1 MFFFSSMAASASATL
16 ASNLNSNISE
26 FLRVVDRVKTTRPII
41 RPSDA
46 LLNSEF
52 VSDKRVA
59 FSSMGHNFFEAFMPF
74 LNSFRLQGASFPLG
88 VLVGGKACELLL
100 RQRIDSPDIDYEL
113 YSLPGSEGQSM
124 YVDDGNLTPPYNTF
138 LNDIMNAIEAH
149 LQRIPTFGYEPM
161 TEEDSKQDREVAVVE
176 RDPANRIV
184 NGYYICKIVNKR
196 YYSKVAVLAKI
207 NGEVERIVE
216 FKLPSEQR
224 GPIFIQPDTTLIQVG
239 ESLFVPSIATLIK
252 NNLDALNYRITK
264 IGEFSL
270 QYDQYIK
277 YIIETAPPNITL
289 LEREHFF
296 RNEIVLYKMRIYS
309 HLERIRLLFTLPND
323 LQINTSLFNVYLSIL
338 YKHSFET
345 IIYNVL
351 PTIISQEVLPS
362 FYTFSTPAN
371 LLTTMTLLERQNQG
385 ILSDGSRFT
394 LLDKIDEKIAAYSAL
409 ATAPLAPSLDVS
421 TLAPSLDVSTLAPSL
436 DVAPALAV
444 NTGRVTPELPEID
457 FIPIT
462 EEESNKQIKEA
473 NILMKLP
480 PQIIAVA
487 IEKKRDKLISD
498 RSQYFRE
505 RKEKKKKAKAAQ
517 QKLELREK
525 FKKEFNKN
533 QAAVINAE
541 YTKAMAEKIEAVK
554 DQYNLVLEP
563 LVYAPETE
571 SNGYDNFLLEYYRR
585 IQFKTEIIDISENQL
600 INILYFMLIDYMNK
614 FIIPDTELTAPFVKM
629 FISTFYSSI
638 LQPLLYIVPTGPL
651 HTKIDK
657 LLQKVGAIKDIYTI
671 KSDFKNIYLVLMTDY
686 FSLIAALSKNIL
698 SLDINTN
705 NPVVDIP
712 LLGLLTAVSK
722 ITTETKIILLRDSLN
737 FFCEIYSTLLQL
749 LIRTIKDQQTNKSLI
764 PTLVFSTKSA
774 IHIEHY
780 ELIIAIL
787 TSKGLNKIQ
796 FTLSQYP
803 AIEAFKSN
811 YTIALNFFETLYNKT
826 NPDAKYP
833 DIERA
838 YWKSW
843 NQGRFFESFERENI
857 DLHYLEIMLGA
868 FMKMPMYESNM
879 KINETIDTY
888 FDLAAIKQK
897 KRDIRIAIGYCQI
910 QVTDRKNVV
919 LFTFN
924 CLKIIHFF
932 YLLNKYSKKI
942 LYKFLLINES
952 FYDIFDAIC
961 KCESADSLLFV
972 VTRLLEEEKKTYK
985 NIIPYLVANI
995 ARDASA
1001 SANGIT
1007 TVSRNQLAK
1016 ILASPGI
1023 SVSSYKNAA
1032 SAAALG
1038 VKGPGPKA
1046 PGSGQGP
1053 GPKAPGSGSKG
1064 GRRKV
1069 TQKLRRKVGNIKI
1082 SKKTRTK
1089 QG

>member
-1 MFFFSSMAASASATL
+1 MAASATATS
-16 ASNLNSNISE
+16 ASNINSNTSE
-26 FLRVVDRVKTTRPII
+26 FLQVLDRVRTTRPII

-46 LLNSEF
+46 LLYSEF
-52 VSDKRVA
+52 VSAKRVA
-59 FSSMGHNFFEAFMPF
+59 FSSVGHNFFQEFRSF
-74 LNSFRLQGASFPLG
+74 LNSFRLEGASFPLG
-88 VLVGGKACELLL
+88 LLVGGKACEVLL

-124 YVDDGNLTPPYNTF
+124 YVDDGNLTPLYNTF
-138 LNDIMNAIEAH
+138 LNDIINAIEAH

-161 TEEDSKQDREVAVVE
+161 SEEDSKQDREVALVQ

-207 NGEVERIVE
+207 DGEVERIVE

-224 GPIFIQPDTTLIQVG
+224 GPVFIQPDTSLIQVG
-239 ESLFVPSIATLIK
+239 ENLFVPSIATLIK

-277 YIIETAPPNITL
+277 YIIETAPPNIAL

-296 RNEIVLYKMRIYS
+296 RNEIILYKMRIYS
-309 HLERIRLLFTLPND
+309 HLERIRLLFTLPNN
-323 LQINTSLFNVYLSIL
+323 LEINTSLFNVYLSIL

-345 IIYNVL
+345 IIYNAL

-371 LLTTMTLLERQNQG
+371 LLTTMTLLTRQNEG
-385 ILSDGSRFT
+385 IMSDSSRFT
-394 LLDKIDEKIAAYSAL
+394 LLDKIDEKIAAYSSL
-409 ATAPLAPSLDVS
+409 AIAPPLEVSTSVPSLEVS
-421 TLAPSLDVSTLAPSL
+421 TSASSLE
-436 DVAPALAV
+436 VAPALAV
-444 NTGRVTPELPEID
+444 NSGRVTPELPEID

-462 EEESNKQIKEA
+462 EEESDKQIKEA
-473 NILMKLP
+473 NLLMKMP
-480 PQIIAVA
+480 PQIIARA
-487 IEKKRDKLISD
+487 IEKKRDKLITD
-498 RSQYFRE
+498 RYQYFRE
-505 RKEKKKKAKAAQ
+505 RKEKKKKAKAVEQ
-517 QKLELREK
+517 RLELREK
-525 FKKEFNKN
+525 FRKEFNKN

-541 YTKAMAEKIEAVK
+541 YTKAMAEKELAVK

-563 LVYAPETE
+563 LVYVPETE
-571 SNGYDNFLLEYYRR
+571 SNGYDNFLLAYYTR
-585 IQFKTEIIDISENQL
+585 IKFKTEIVDISEVQV
-600 INILYFMLIDYMNK
+600 INILYFTLIDYMNK
-614 FIIPDTELTAPFVKM
+614 FIIPYTELTAPFVKM
-629 FISTFYSSI
+629 VILTFYSSI
-638 LQPLLYIVPTGPL
+638 LQQLLYLVPTGPL
-651 HTKIDK
+651 HIKIDT
-657 LLQKVGAIKDIYTI
+657 LLQKVGAIKDTYTI
-671 KSDFKNIYLVLMTDY
+671 KSDFKNIYLALMTDY

-712 LLGLLTAVSK
+712 LLGLLTKFSK
-722 ITTETKIILLRDSLN
+722 ITTETKVTLLRDSID
-737 FFCEIYSTLLQL
+737 FFCEIYSTILQL
-749 LIRTIKDQQTNKSLI
+749 LIRKIKDQQTNKTLV
-764 PTLVFSTKSA
+764 PTLIFSTKSA
-774 IHIEHY
+774 IHIEYY
-780 ELIIAIL
+780 ELIISIL
-787 TSKGLNKIQ
+787 TSKGFTKIQ
-796 FTLSQYP
+796 FTPSQYP
-803 AIEAFKSN
+803 SIEAFKSN
-811 YTIALNFFETLYNKT
+811 YTTALNFFETLYNRS
-826 NPDAKYP
+826 NPDAIYP

-879 KINETIDTY
+879 KINDTIHVY

-897 KRDIRIAIGYCQI
+897 KRDVRVAIGYCQI

-924 CLKIIHFF
+924 YLKIIHFF
-932 YLLNKYSKKI
+932 YLLNKYSKKL

-972 VTRLLEEEKKTYK
+972 VTRLLEEEKKTYR
-985 NIIPYLVANI
+985 NIIPYLVPII
-995 ARDASA
+995 AKDPSNAASA
-1001 SANGIT
+1001 SANGIA
-1007 TVSRNQLAK
+1007 TVSRNQLVK
-1016 ILASPGI
+1016 ILADSGTT
-1023 SVSSYKNAA
+1023 VASYKNAA
-1032 SAAALG
+1032 SASALG
-1038 VKGPGPKA
+1038 PK
-1046 PGSGQGP
+1046 
-1053 GPKAPGSGSKG
+1053 GSGSKG

-1069 TQKLRRKVGNIKI
+1069 TKKLRRKVTKKVNV

-1089 QG
+1089 RG

>member
-1 MFFFSSMAASASATL
+1 MAASVSASL
-16 ASNLNSNISE
+16 ALNPNSNISE

-52 VSDKRVA
+52 VSAKRVA

-277 YIIETAPPNITL
+277 YIIETAPPNIIL

-362 FYTFSTPAN
+362 FYIFSTPAN
-371 LLTTMTLLERQNQG
+371 LLTTMTLLARQNQG

-421 TLAPSLDVSTLAPSL
+421 TLAPSLDV
-436 DVAPALAV
+436 APALAV

-462 EEESNKQIKEA
+462 EEESDKQIKEA

-563 LVYAPETE
+563 LVYAAETE

-585 IQFKTEIIDISENQL
+585 IQFKTEIVDISENQL

-657 LLQKVGAIKDIYTI
+657 LLQKVGAIKDTYTI
-671 KSDFKNIYLVLMTDY
+671 KSDFKNIYLSLMTDY

-712 LLGLLTAVSK
+712 LLGLLTTVSK

-749 LIRTIKDQQTNKSLI
+749 LIRTIKDQQTNKTLV

-787 TSKGLNKIQ
+787 ARKGLNKIQ

-868 FMKMPMYESNM
+868 FMKMPIYESNM

-897 KRDIRIAIGYCQI
+897 KRDIRVAIGYCQI

-1001 SANGIT
+1001 SA
-1007 TVSRNQLAK
+1007 L
-1016 ILASPGI
+1016 
-1023 SVSSYKNAA
+1023 
-1032 SAAALG
+1032 
-1038 VKGPGPKA
+1038 GPK
-1046 PGSGQGP
+1046 
-1053 GPKAPGSGSKG
+1053 GSGSKG

>member
-1 MFFFSSMAASASATL
+1 MAASATVSS
-16 ASNLNSNISE
+16 ASNINSNTSE
-26 FLRVVDRVKTTRPII
+26 FLQVLDRVRTTRPII

-52 VSDKRVA
+52 FSAKRVA
-59 FSSMGHNFFEAFMPF
+59 FSSVGHNFFQAFMPF
-74 LNSFRLQGASFPLG
+74 LNSFRLEGASFPLG
-88 VLVGGKACELLL
+88 LLVGGKACEILL

-113 YSLPGSEGQSM
+113 YSLPRSEGQSM
-124 YVDDGNLTPPYNTF
+124 YIDDGNLTPLYNTF
-138 LNDIMNAIEAH
+138 LNDIMNVVEAH

-161 TEEDSKQDREVAVVE
+161 SEEDSKQDREVALVQ

-224 GPIFIQPDTTLIQVG
+224 GPVFIQPDTSLIQVS
-239 ESLFVPSIATLIK
+239 ENLFVPSIATLIK

-277 YIIETAPPNITL
+277 YMIETAPPNIAL

-296 RNEIVLYKMRIYS
+296 RNEIILYKMRIYS
-309 HLERIRLLFTLPND
+309 HLERIRLLFTLPNN
-323 LQINTSLFNVYLSIL
+323 LEINTSLFNVYLSIL

-345 IIYNVL
+345 IIYNAL

-362 FYTFSTPAN
+362 FYTVSTSAN
-371 LLTTMTLLERQNQG
+371 LLATITLLTRQNEG
-385 ILSDGSRFT
+385 ILSDSSRFT
-394 LLDKIDEKIAAYSAL
+394 LLARIDEKIAGYSAL
-409 ATAPLAPSLDVS
+409 AISPSLEVSTSAPSLE
-421 TLAPSLDVSTLAPSL
+421 
-436 DVAPALAV
+436 VAAALAV

-462 EEESNKQIKEA
+462 EEESDKQIKEV
-473 NILMKLP
+473 NLLMKMP
-480 PQIIAVA
+480 PQVIARA

-505 RKEKKKKAKAAQ
+505 RKEKKKKAKAAE

-525 FKKEFNKN
+525 FRKEFNKN

-541 YTKAMAEKIEAVK
+541 YTKAMAEKELAVK
-554 DQYNLVLEP
+554 DQYNLILEP

-571 SNGYDNFLLEYYRR
+571 SNGYDNFLLSYYTR
-585 IQFKTEIIDISENQL
+585 IQFKTEIVDISENQL
-600 INILYFMLIDYMNK
+600 INILYFTLIDYMNT
-614 FIIPDTELTAPFVKM
+614 FIIPYTELTAPFVKM
-629 FISTFYSSI
+629 FILTFYSSI
-638 LQPLLYIVPTGPL
+638 LQPLLYFVPTGPL
-651 HTKIDK
+651 HTKIDM
-657 LLQKVGAIKDIYTI
+657 LLQKVGSIKDTYTI
-671 KSDFKNIYLVLMTDY
+671 KSDFKNIYLALMTDY

-712 LLGLLTAVSK
+712 LLGLLTKFSK
-722 ITTETKIILLRDSLN
+722 ITTETKPKLLRDSLD
-737 FFCEIYSTLLQL
+737 FFCEIYSTILQL
-749 LIRTIKDQQTNKSLI
+749 LIRKIKDQQTNKTLI
-764 PTLVFSTKSA
+764 PTLIFSTKSA

-787 TSKGLNKIQ
+787 TSKGFTKIQ
-796 FTLSQYP
+796 FTPSQYP
-803 AIEAFKSN
+803 SIETFKAN
-811 YTIALNFFETLYNKT
+811 YTTALNFFETLYNKN
-826 NPDAKYP
+826 NPDAIYP

-857 DLHYLEIMLGA
+857 DLHYLEIMLEA

-879 KINETIDTY
+879 KINETIHTY

-897 KRDIRIAIGYCQI
+897 KRDVRVSIGYCQI

-961 KCESADSLLFV
+961 KCESADSVLFV
-972 VTRLLEEEKKTYK
+972 VTRLLEEEKTTYR
-985 NIIPYLVANI
+985 NTIQYLVANV
-995 ARDASA
+995 AKDPSASA
-1001 SANGIT
+1001 SVSANGIT

-1032 SAAALG
+1032 AASALG
-1038 VKGPGPKA
+1038 PK
-1046 PGSGQGP
+1046 
-1053 GPKAPGSGSKG
+1053 GSGSKG

-1069 TQKLRRKVGNIKI
+1069 TKKLRRKVTKKVNI

-1089 QG
+1089 RG

>member
-1 MFFFSSMAASASATL
+1 MAASATVSS
-16 ASNLNSNISE
+16 ASNINSNTSE
-26 FLRVVDRVKTTRPII
+26 FLQVLDRVRTTRPII

-52 VSDKRVA
+52 FSAKRVA
-59 FSSMGHNFFEAFMPF
+59 FSSVGHNFFQAFMPF
-74 LNSFRLQGASFPLG
+74 LNSFRLEGASFPLG
-88 VLVGGKACELLL
+88 LLVGGKACEILL

-113 YSLPGSEGQSM
+113 YSLPRSEGQSM
-124 YVDDGNLTPPYNTF
+124 YIDDGNLTPLYNTF
-138 LNDIMNAIEAH
+138 LNDIMNVVEAH

-161 TEEDSKQDREVAVVE
+161 SEEDSKQDREVALVQ

-224 GPIFIQPDTTLIQVG
+224 GPVFIQPDTSLIQVS
-239 ESLFVPSIATLIK
+239 ENLFVPSIATLIK

-277 YIIETAPPNITL
+277 YMIETAPPNIAL

-296 RNEIVLYKMRIYS
+296 RNEIILYKMRIYS
-309 HLERIRLLFTLPND
+309 HLERIRLLFTLPNN
-323 LQINTSLFNVYLSIL
+323 LEINTSLFNVYLSIL

-345 IIYNVL
+345 IIYNAL

-362 FYTFSTPAN
+362 FYTVSTSAN
-371 LLTTMTLLERQNQG
+371 LLATITLLTRQNEG
-385 ILSDGSRFT
+385 ILSDSSRFT
-394 LLDKIDEKIAAYSAL
+394 LLARIDEKIAGYSAL
-409 ATAPLAPSLDVS
+409 AISPSLEVSTSAPSLE
-421 TLAPSLDVSTLAPSL
+421 
-436 DVAPALAV
+436 VAAALAV

-462 EEESNKQIKEA
+462 EEESDKQIKEV
-473 NILMKLP
+473 NLLMKMP
-480 PQIIAVA
+480 PQVIARA

-505 RKEKKKKAKAAQ
+505 RKEKKKKAKAAE

-525 FKKEFNKN
+525 FRKEFNKN

-541 YTKAMAEKIEAVK
+541 YTKAMAEKELAVK
-554 DQYNLVLEP
+554 DQYNLILEP

-571 SNGYDNFLLEYYRR
+571 SNGYDNFLLSYYTR
-585 IQFKTEIIDISENQL
+585 IQFKTEIVDISENQL
-600 INILYFMLIDYMNK
+600 INILYFTLIDYMNT
-614 FIIPDTELTAPFVKM
+614 FIIPYTELTAPFVKM
-629 FISTFYSSI
+629 FILTFYSSI
-638 LQPLLYIVPTGPL
+638 LQPLLYFVPTGPL
-651 HTKIDK
+651 HTKIDM
-657 LLQKVGAIKDIYTI
+657 LLQKVGSIKDTYTI
-671 KSDFKNIYLVLMTDY
+671 KSDFKNIYLALMTDY

-712 LLGLLTAVSK
+712 LLGLLTKFSK
-722 ITTETKIILLRDSLN
+722 ITTETKPKLLRDSLD
-737 FFCEIYSTLLQL
+737 FFCEIYSTILQL
-749 LIRTIKDQQTNKSLI
+749 LIRKIKDQQTNKTLI
-764 PTLVFSTKSA
+764 PTLIFSTKSA

-787 TSKGLNKIQ
+787 TSKGFTKIQ
-796 FTLSQYP
+796 FTPSQYP
-803 AIEAFKSN
+803 SIETFKAN
-811 YTIALNFFETLYNKT
+811 YTTALNFFETLYNKN
-826 NPDAKYP
+826 NPDAIYP

-857 DLHYLEIMLGA
+857 DLHYLEIMLEA

-879 KINETIDTY
+879 KINETIHTY

-897 KRDIRIAIGYCQI
+897 KRDVRVSIGYCQI

-972 VTRLLEEEKKTYK
+972 VTRLLEEEKTTYR
-985 NIIPYLVANI
+985 NTIQYLVANV
-995 ARDASA
+995 AKDPSASA
-1001 SANGIT
+1001 SVSANGIT

-1016 ILASPGI
+1016 ILAASGTT
-1023 SVSSYKNAA
+1023 VASYKNAA
-1032 SAAALG
+1032 SASALG
-1038 VKGPGPKA
+1038 PK
-1046 PGSGQGP
+1046 
-1053 GPKAPGSGSKG
+1053 GSGSKG

-1069 TQKLRRKVGNIKI
+1069 TKKLRRKVTKKVNI

-1089 QG
+1089 RG

>member
-1 MFFFSSMAASASATL
+1 MAASASATL

-26 FLRVVDRVKTTRPII
+26 FLRVVDRVKTIRPII

-52 VSDKRVA
+52 FSAKRLA
-59 FSSMGHNFFEAFMPF
+59 FSSVGHNFFQAFMPF
-74 LNSFRLQGASFPLG
+74 LNSFRLEGASFPLG
-88 VLVGGKACELLL
+88 LLVGGKACEILL

-124 YVDDGNLTPPYNTF
+124 YIDDANLTPLYNTF
-138 LNDIMNAIEAH
+138 LNDIMNVVEAH

-371 LLTTMTLLERQNQG
+371 LLTTMTLLARQNQG

-409 ATAPLAPSLDVS
+409 ATAP
-421 TLAPSLDVSTLAPSL
+421 LAPSLDVSTLAPSL

-525 FKKEFNKN
+525 FRKEFNKN

-563 LVYAPETE
+563 LVYAPEAET
-571 SNGYDNFLLEYYRR
+571 NGYDNFLLEYYRR
-585 IQFKTEIIDISENQL
+585 IQFKTEIVDISENQL
-600 INILYFMLIDYMNK
+600 INILYFMLIDYMST
-614 FIIPDTELTAPFVKM
+614 FIIPYTELTAPFVKM

-638 LQPLLYIVPTGPL
+638 LQPLLYFVPTGPL
-651 HTKIDK
+651 HTKINK
-657 LLQKVGAIKDIYTI
+657 LVQKVGAIKDTYTI
-671 KSDFKNIYLVLMTDY
+671 KSDFKNIYLALMTDY

-1001 SANGIT
+1001 SVNGIT
-1007 TVSRNQLAK
+1007 SVSRNRLAK

-1032 SAAALG
+1032 SASALG
-1038 VKGPGPKA
+1038 PK
-1046 PGSGQGP
+1046 
-1053 GPKAPGSGSKG
+1053 GSGSKG